1 MLLPSDG
8 GRIACEA
15 TPSHIRTMET
25 TPLHAAGRFA
35 DWRLAL
41 KSILGFWLVYAL
53 TLVARAL
60 LGSDPLTALQ
70 NRLPSIGAGIVLTGL
85 IYLAIARFA
94 GPEGSNRRK
103 ALVAALASFVAA
115 WAMAGLLIATENRM
129 RESKEEVRYQAKEG
143 FSIIQTGRT
152 VRIERSAAEPL
163 VLTLPHMS
171 QMEGSK
177 KLRFAA
183 DTAVIWLFFFAAWS
197 AFYLASVAQAQALRA
212 QRRAAAAESAA
223 QTAQVRALRYQVNP
237 HFLFNTLNSLS
248 SLVMTGRTE
257 RAEEMLLALST
268 FFRTSLSLN
277 PTADV
282 TLAEEIDLQRLYLD
296 IEKIRFPNRLKVAID
311 VPPEFENTRL
321 PALILQPLV
330 ENAIKYGVSPT
341 RDVVTLTIAAS
352 ALDDDRLQLRVTNS
366 GGADKATTRGR
377 RDSDRIEG
385 TGVGL
390 ANVCQRLEA
399 RFGARA
405 SCAYGPLDDGGF
417 EVRLIVPRESIDG

>member
-1 MLLPSDG
+1 MDNP
-8 GRIACEA
+8 
-15 TPSHIRTMET
+15 
-25 TPLHAAGRFA
+25 PLQPPGRFA

-41 KSILGFWLVYAL
+41 KSILAFWLIYAL
-53 TLVARAL
+53 TLVARAF
-60 LGSDPLTALQ
+60 LGSDPMTVLQ
-70 NRLPSIGAGIVLTGL
+70 NRLPSIAAGIVLTGL

-103 ALVAALASFVAA
+103 ALVAALASFVAG
-115 WAMAGLLIATENRM
+115 WGMAGLLIATEDRM
-129 RESKEEVRYQAKEG
+129 RESREEVRYQVKEG
-143 FSIIQTGRT
+143 FEIVQKGYTI
-152 VRIERSAAEPL
+152 RIERSATEPL
-163 VLTLPHMS
+163 VLTLPKLQ
-171 QMEGSK
+171 QMEGYK

-183 DTAVIWLFFFAAWS
+183 DSAVIWLFFFAAWS
-197 AFYLASVAQAQALRA
+197 AFYLATIAQAQSLRA

-282 TLAEEIDLQRLYLD
+282 TLAEEIDLQRLYLE
-296 IEKIRFPNRLKVAID
+296 IEKIRFPSRLKVEID
-311 VPPEFENTRL
+311 VPPEFEHVRL

-341 RDVVTLTIAAS
+341 SDIVTLTIAAR
-352 ALDDDRLQLRVTNS
+352 ALDDQRMQLSVSNS
-366 GGADKATTRGR
+366 AAAPQPKRRGA
-377 RDSDRIEG
+377 RDSDRIESTG
-385 TGVGL
+385 TGL

-399 RFGARA
+399 RFGSKAT
-405 SCAYGPLDDGGF
+405 CDFGPLVDGGF
-417 EVRLIVPRESIDG
+417 EVRLTLPRDTIDG

>member
-1 MLLPSDG
+1 
-8 GRIACEA
+8 
-15 TPSHIRTMET
+15 MESA
-25 TPLHAAGRFA
+25 PPHPAGRFA
-35 DWRLAL
+35 DWPLAL
-41 KSILGFWLVYAL
+41 KSILGFWLVYAA
-53 TLVARAL
+53 TVVARAL
-60 LGSDPLTALQ
+60 LGSDPLTTLQ
-70 NRLPSIGAGIVLTGL
+70 NRLVTLAVGIVLTAL
-85 IYLAIARFA
+85 IYVAIALFGGR
-94 GPEGSNRRK
+94 EGSNRRK
-103 ALVAALASFVAA
+103 AMIAALASFIAA
-115 WAMAGLLIATENRM
+115 WAMAGLLIATQDKM
-129 RESKEEVRYQAKEG
+129 RESKEQMRYEAKEG
-143 FSIIQTGRT
+143 FVIIEQGHKI
-152 VRIERSAAEPL
+152 RIERSSQEPL
-163 VLTLPHMS
+163 VLTMPKMKQLD
-171 QMEGSK
+171 GDK

-197 AFYLASVAQAQALRA
+197 AFYLATVAQAQALRA

-248 SLVMTGRTE
+248 SLIMTGRTE

-296 IEKIRFPNRLKVAID
+296 IETIRFPARLKVDID
-311 VPPEFENTRL
+311 VPAALENVRL

-341 RDVVTLTIAAS
+341 RDVVTLAIS
-352 ALDDDRLQLRVTNS
+352 AEALGDDRLVLRVTNS
-366 GGADKATTRGR
+366 GGTEGAKRRGR

-399 RFGARA
+399 RFGTKAT
-405 SCAYGPLDDGGF
+405 CDYGPLDDGGF
-417 EVRLIVPRESIDG
+417 EVRLTLPRDTLDG